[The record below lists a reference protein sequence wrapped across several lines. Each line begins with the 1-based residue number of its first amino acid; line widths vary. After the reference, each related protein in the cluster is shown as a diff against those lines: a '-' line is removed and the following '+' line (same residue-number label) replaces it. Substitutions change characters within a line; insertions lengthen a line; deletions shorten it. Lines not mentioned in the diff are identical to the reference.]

1 MESRMRMRGSWR
13 SWPAVVLALM
23 VSGVLGVAAVGA
35 RAGPSTGPA
44 PAASAGPF
52 GLGFRAFVPDD
63 RTVVGVYVPNWEPA
77 SATLD
82 RLQPGSVTHAL
93 YAFLRICGPGQLP
106 KDQAACGGKQ
116 DFLLATG
123 NTEKTYDEHFTQLK
137 RTRLPGLKVV
147 ASVGGWGGSDP
158 FFHFAND
165 AARRAVFVASAVD
178 FLRNHPGFDGID
190 IDWEH
195 PTSNGSAN
203 GVPLG
208 AAEDG
213 QGYAD
218 LMTDLR
224 RALDALG
231 AETGRR
237 YLVTTAVNT
246 TDAIVRK
253 INWRGAAP
261 ALDLVFMMTYDFFG
275 GWSATVG
282 HHAALRDSRAGA
294 NDSLAGAVAALTG
307 MGVPAGKLVAG
318 VAMYGRGFDGVQ
330 RARGQASFT
339 GAAKT
344 GPFPAGDGALTYREI
359 AALYLDGKGRGK
371 GGFRVVFDPVTQGYA
386 LWHPAG
392 RRYMAYD
399 DPRAVQAKGRFARE
413 QGLAGVFAWELSQD
427 NGDLLDAMN
436 RGVGKMPAKAGAAEK

>member
-1 MESRMRMRGSWR
+1 MRGSWR
-13 SWPAVVLALM
+13 SGAAVVLA
-23 VSGVLGVAAVGA
+23 VAWGVAALGA
-35 RAGPSTGPA
+35 RA
-44 PAASAGPF
+44 AGPLGAGGQAGARALGHF
-52 GLGFRAFVPDD
+52 GTGFRSFEPDE
-63 RTVVGVYVPNWEPA
+63 RAVVGVYVPNWEPTA
-77 SATLD
+77 ATLD
-82 RLQPGSVTHAL
+82 RLRPGSVTHAL

-106 KDQAACGGKQ
+106 KDQAACAGKE
-116 DFLLATG
+116 DFQLATSA
-123 NTEKTYDEHFTQLK
+123 TEKTFDAAFTALK
-137 RTRLPGLKVV
+137 RSRQPGLKVL

-158 FFHFAND
+158 FFHLAND
-165 AARRAVFVASAVD
+165 APRRAVFVASAVD
-178 FLRNHPGFDGID
+178 FLRQHPGFDGID

-208 AAEDG
+208 APEDG

-218 LMTDLR
+218 LMQDLR
-224 RALDALG
+224 RALDKLG

-253 INWRGAAP
+253 IHWRAAAP

-275 GWSATVG
+275 GWSTTVG
-282 HHAALRDSRAGA
+282 HHTALRDTRPGA
-294 NDSLAGAVAALTG
+294 NDSLAGAVGALTEL
-307 MGVPAGKLVAG
+307 GVPASKLVAG
-318 VAMYGRGFDGVQ
+318 VAMYGRGFEGVQ
-330 RARGQASFT
+330 RARGQAGFT
-339 GAAKT
+339 GATKT
-344 GPFPAGDGALTYREI
+344 GPFPAGGEGALTYREI
-359 AALYLDGKGRGK
+359 AALYLDDKGRGK

-386 LWHPAG
+386 LWDPAG
-392 RRYMAYD
+392 RRYLAYD

-436 RGVGKMPAKAGAAEK
+436 RGVGKRPSK

>member
-1 MESRMRMRGSWR
+1 MQGSSNR
-13 SWPAVVLALM
+13 SWPAVMLALGLAA
-23 VSGVLGVAAVGA
+23 VPVAA
-35 RAGPSTGPA
+35 PA
-44 PAASAGPF
+44 AGPF
-52 GLGFRAFVPDD
+52 GAGFRAFTPDD
-63 RTVVGVYVPNWEPA
+63 RAVVGVYVPNWEPT

-82 RLQPGSVTHAL
+82 KLQPGSVTHAL

-106 KDQAACGGKQ
+106 KDQAACAGRQ
-116 DFLLATG
+116 DFQLATG
-123 NTEKTYDEHFTQLK
+123 ATEKAYDAAFTALK
-137 RTRLPGLKVV
+137 RARLPGLKVV

-178 FLRNHPGFDGID
+178 FLRAHPGFDGID

-208 AAEDG
+208 APEDG

-218 LMTDLR
+218 LMGDLR
-224 RALDALG
+224 RAVDALG

-253 INWRGAAP
+253 IQWRAAAP
-261 ALDLVFMMTYDFFG
+261 SLDLVFMMTYDFFG
-275 GWSATVG
+275 GWSAGVG
-282 HHAALRDSRAGA
+282 HHAALRDSRPGA
-294 NDSLAGAVAALTG
+294 NDSLAGAVAALTEL
-307 MGVPAGKLVAG
+307 GVPASKLVAG
-318 VAMYGRGFDGVQ
+318 VAMYGRGFEGVQ
-330 RARGQASFT
+330 RARGQVSFT
-339 GAAKT
+339 GAAKS
-344 GPFPAGDGALTYREI
+344 GPFPAGEGTLTYREI

-386 LWHPAG
+386 LWDPAG
-392 RRYMAYD
+392 RRYLAYD
-399 DPRAVQAKGRFARE
+399 DPRAVLAKGRFAR
-413 QGLAGVFAWELSQD
+413 QQRLAGVFAWELSQD

-436 RGVGKMPAKAGAAEK
+436 RGVGKAPAPAGAAAK

>member
-1 MESRMRMRGSWR
+1 MRGSSR
-13 SWPAVVLALM
+13 SWPAVVLAM
-23 VSGVLGVAAVGA
+23 VVSGALSAGAAGA
-35 RAGPSTGPA
+35 RAAGP
-44 PAASAGPF
+44 SAGPEPAQSARPSAGAF
-52 GLGFRAFVPDD
+52 NVGFRAFEPDD
-63 RTVVGVYVPNWEPA
+63 RTVVGVYVPNWEPP

-93 YAFLRICGPGQLP
+93 YAFVRICGPGQLP
-106 KDQAACGGKQ
+106 KDQATCAGKQ
-116 DFLLATG
+116 DFQLATSAID
-123 NTEKTYDEHFTQLK
+123 KAFDEQFVQLK

-165 AARRAVFVASAVD
+165 APRRAVFVASVVD
-178 FLRNHPGFDGID
+178 FLRTHAGFDGID

-208 AAEDG
+208 AAEDS

-218 LMTDLR
+218 LMGDLR
-224 RALDALG
+224 RAVDALG

-246 TDAIVRK
+246 TDAIVRR

-275 GWSATVG
+275 GWSATAG
-282 HHAALRDSRAGA
+282 HHAALRDSSAGA
-294 NDSLAGAVAALTG
+294 NDSLAGAVAALTE
-307 MGVPAGKLVAG
+307 MGVPAAKLVAG
-318 VAMYGRGFDGVQ
+318 VAMYGRGFEGVR
-330 RARGQASFT
+330 RAHGQARFT

-344 GPFPAGDGALTYREI
+344 GPFPAGDGSLTYREI

-392 RRYMAYD
+392 RRYLAYD
-399 DPRAVQAKGRFARE
+399 DPRAVHAKGRFARAE
-413 QGLAGVFAWELSQD
+413 GLAGVFAWELSQD

-436 RGVGKMPAKAGAAEK
+436 RGVGKRPAK

>member
-1 MESRMRMRGSWR
+1 MQGSWR
-13 SWPAVVLALM
+13 SGAAVVLAA
-23 VSGVLGVAAVGA
+23 VLGAAALGV
-35 RAGPSTGPA
+35 RA
-44 PAASAGPF
+44 AGPF
-52 GLGFRAFVPDD
+52 GTGFRAFMPDE
-63 RTVVGVYVPNWEPA
+63 RLAAAVVGVYVPNWEPA

-82 RLQPGSVTHAL
+82 KLQPGSVTHAL

-106 KDQAACGGKQ
+106 KDQAACAGKE
-116 DFLLATG
+116 DFQLATG
-123 NTEKTYDEHFTQLK
+123 ATEKTYDAAFTALK
-137 RTRLPGLKVV
+137 RSRLPGLKVV

-165 AARRAVFVASAVD
+165 PPRRAVFVASAVE
-178 FLRNHPGFDGID
+178 FLRQHPGFDGID

-203 GVPLG
+203 GVALG
-208 AAEDG
+208 APEDG

-218 LMTDLR
+218 LMADLR
-224 RALDALG
+224 RALDGLG

-253 INWRGAAP
+253 IHWRAAAP

-282 HHAALRDSRAGA
+282 HHAALRDTRRGA
-294 NDSLAGAVAALTG
+294 NDSLAGAVAALTEL
-307 MGVPAGKLVAG
+307 GVPAAKLVAG

-330 RARGQASFT
+330 RARGQAGFT
-339 GAAKT
+339 GATKT
-344 GPFPAGDGALTYREI
+344 GPFPAGGEGALTYREI
-359 AALYLDGKGRGK
+359 AALYLDDQGRGK

-386 LWHPAG
+386 LWDPAG
-392 RRYMAYD
+392 RRYLAYD

-436 RGVGKMPAKAGAAEK
+436 RGVGRRPLK

>member
-1 MESRMRMRGSWR
+1 MRGSWR
-13 SWPAVVLALM
+13 SWPAVALALVLA
-23 VSGVLGVAAVGA
+23 GAAMGS
-35 RAGPSTGPA
+35 RA
-44 PAASAGPF
+44 AGPF
-52 GLGFRAFVPDD
+52 GAGFRAFVPDD
-63 RTVVGVYVPNWEPA
+63 RAVVGVYVPNWEPA

-106 KDQAACGGKQ
+106 KDQAACAGKQ
-116 DFLLATG
+116 DFQLATG
-123 NTEKTYDEHFTQLK
+123 ATERTYDAAFTELK
-137 RTRLPGLKVV
+137 RSRLPGLKVV

-158 FFHFAND
+158 YFHFANE
-165 AARRAVFVASAVD
+165 APRRAVFVASVVE
-178 FLRNHPGFDGID
+178 FLRTHPGFDGID

-208 AAEDG
+208 APEDG

-218 LMTDLR
+218 LMGDLR
-224 RALDALG
+224 RAVDALG

-253 INWRGAAP
+253 IQWRAAAP
-261 ALDLVFMMTYDFFG
+261 SLDLVFMMTYDFFG

-294 NDSLAGAVAALTG
+294 NDSLAGAVAALTEL
-307 MGVPAGKLVAG
+307 GVPASKLVAG
-318 VAMYGRGFDGVQ
+318 VAMYGRGFEGVQ
-330 RARGQASFT
+330 RPRGRASFT

-344 GPFPAGDGALTYREI
+344 GPFPAGEGALTYREI
-359 AALYLDGKGRGK
+359 AALYLDAQGRGK
-371 GGFRVVFDPVTQGYA
+371 GGFRIVFDPVTKGYA
-386 LWHPAG
+386 LWDPAG
-392 RRYMAYD
+392 RRYLAYD
-399 DPRAVQAKGRFARE
+399 DPRAVLAKGRFARQ
-413 QGLAGVFAWELSQD
+413 QGLAGIFAWELSQD

-436 RGVGKMPAKAGAAEK
+436 RGVGKRPAPAGVAAK

>member
-1 MESRMRMRGSWR
+1 MRGSWR
-13 SWPAVVLALM
+13 SGAAVVLALAWA
-23 VSGVLGVAAVGA
+23 VAACGA
-35 RAGPSTGPA
+35 RAAGPA
-44 PAASAGPF
+44 GARDAGHF
-52 GLGFRAFVPDD
+52 GTGFRAFVPDE

-82 RLQPGSVTHAL
+82 KLQPGSVTHAL

-106 KDQAACGGKQ
+106 KDQAACAGKQ
-116 DFLLATG
+116 DFQLATG
-123 NTEKTYDEHFTQLK
+123 ATEKTFDAAFTALK
-137 RTRLPGLKVV
+137 RSRLPGLKVV

-158 FFHFAND
+158 FFHFANE
-165 AARRAVFVASAVD
+165 APRRAVFVASAVD
-178 FLRNHPGFDGID
+178 FLRQHPGFDGID

-208 AAEDG
+208 APEDG

-218 LMTDLR
+218 LMQDLR

-253 INWRGAAP
+253 IQWRAAAS

-275 GWSATVG
+275 GWSAAVG
-282 HHAALRDSRAGA
+282 HHAALRDTRPGA
-294 NDSLAGAVAALTG
+294 NDSLAGAVAALTEL
-307 MGVPAGKLVAG
+307 GVPAAKLVAG
-318 VAMYGRGFDGVQ
+318 VAMYGRGFEGVQ
-330 RARGQASFT
+330 RARGQAGFT
-339 GAAKT
+339 GAAKA
-344 GPFPAGDGALTYREI
+344 GPFPAGEGALTYREI

-386 LWHPAG
+386 LWDPAG
-392 RRYMAYD
+392 RRYLAYD

-436 RGVGKMPAKAGAAEK
+436 RGMGKGLAK